1 MEHFFLPGVQN
12 FFPIMSITCCH
23 VKEIA
28 AGVHKTNKVASPL
41 VAFHVLVTITLT
53 EVLDSTATVQLMGHV
68 LPWFHYNTF
77 GYRLKGRHFENT

>member
-12 FFPIMSITCCH
+12 FFPIVSITCCH

-53 EVLDSTATVQLMGHV
+53 EVLDSTANCSTYGVCVAMVPLQHV
-68 LPWFHYNTF
+68 WIS
-77 GYRLKGRHFENT
+77 FER

>member
-12 FFPIMSITCCH
+12 FFPIVSITCCH

-53 EVLDSTATVQLMGHV
+53 EVLDSTATVQLMGYV